1 MINNTLAEPTCR
13 ATVLEEEEFTNCSS
27 PSENLQ
33 HHTDNLFIIQI
44 TKRQQVILNFTV
56 QKWLKLKILTDRCA
70 VRRRK
75 RSYRA
80 RFFERN
86 G

>member
-1 MINNTLAEPTCR
+1 MINDTLAEPTCR

-33 HHTDNLFIIQI
+33 HHTDKLFIIQI
-44 TKRQQVILNFTV
+44 TKRQQVILNFRHFWITAE
-56 QKWLKLKILTDRCA
+56 LF
-70 VRRRK
+70 
-75 RSYRA
+75 RS
-80 RFFERN
+80 